1 MLKWGMFKKII
12 ILFTISLLVSSVAY
26 LLIERKYEVS
36 ISVNIDDIFLSQSF
50 IHEAPEFQNILISQR
65 LGVPSHFT
73 IEYNPR
79 TKIYKFN
86 TNNPDVKI
94 EANNIFQE
102 IYTNELNRL
111 SKKQIRKLN
120 PENLPEDLVRQL
132 IQLEHINQVGVDLLS
147 ERLKLTFSDVRIK
160 PSFLKLFALSLILV
174 FSVFITFN
182 LIARRPPF

>member
-1 MLKWGMFKKII
+1 MLKWSVFKKII

-50 IHEAPEFQNILISQR
+50 IHQAPEFQDILISQR
-65 LGVPSHFT
+65 LGTPSDFT

-94 EANNIFQE
+94 EANNKFQE

-111 SKKQIRKLN
+111 SKKQIREL
-120 PENLPEDLVRQL
+120 DLVILPKGLVSKL
-132 IQLEHINQVGVDLLS
+132 IQIEHINQVGADLLS

-174 FSVFITFN
+174 FSVLITFN
-182 LIARRPPF
+182 LIARRPFF